1 MDNNSYLLEKGGG
14 FEVRPWNGEIEAAD
28 EAAYCGEGTVT
39 LQSTLSRSSVT
50 TMVIPLSFGFSANVA
65 AITSAA

>member
-1 MDNNSYLLEKGGG
+1 VE
-14 FEVRPWNGEIEAAD
+14 REIEAAN
-28 EAAYCGEGTVT
+28 EAAYCGQGTVT

-65 AITSAA
+65 AISSAA